1 MIAEILSTGDE
12 IRSGAV
18 VDSNSAYIAQRLEET
33 GVSVRRH
40 SCVGDDFGLMTRVM
54 TEIGNRADIAV
65 VTGGLGPTLDDIT
78 SASAARAGGVELVLH
93 EQALASIEKYF
104 KTRNHP
110 MSASN
115 RKQAM
120 LPRGAECL
128 YNPIGTAPGFQ
139 VNIGRCHFF
148 CLPGVPHE
156 MRRMLSDEVLPRVQQ
171 IKGDSH
177 ISYLVKT
184 VSIFGL
190 TESVTGERLSML
202 EDKFPEIKLGLRA
215 TFPIIHVKL
224 YASGEDRD
232 RICAMLETAATWVR
246 DEVGDKAF
254 STDGSSMES
263 VVGNLLRDKKATL
276 AVAESCTG
284 GLLSNWLTNVPG
296 SSDYFLFSGVTY
308 SNDAKI
314 RVLSVSPET
323 IERYGAVHEQ
333 TAKEMAEGA
342 RRTVGATYGISTT
355 GIAGPDGGTDEKPVG
370 TVCIGLSGPDS
381 TRASRYTLNYGDRL
395 RNKTM
400 FAMVALNL
408 LRRELLKDNTHY
420 PKNPVLN
427 QSIASR
433 TNCS

>member
-1 MIAEILSTGDE
+1 MA
-12 IRSGAV
+12 
-18 VDSNSAYIAQRLEET
+18 
-33 GVSVRRH
+33 
-40 SCVGDDFGLMTRVM
+40 RVM
-54 TEIGNRADIAV
+54 AEIGNRADVAV
-65 VTGGLGPTLDDIT
+65 VTGGLGPTQDDIT
-78 SASAARAGGVELVLH
+78 AASAAKAGGVELA
-93 EQALASIEKYF
+93 EDKNALDSIEGFF
-104 KTRNHP
+104 KARNHP
-110 MSASN
+110 MSVSN

-120 LPRGAECL
+120 LPKGAVCL

-139 VNIGRCHFF
+139 VDIGRCHFF

-156 MRRMLSDEVLPRVQQ
+156 MRRMLSDEVIPRVQQ

-190 TESVTGERLSML
+190 TESVTGERLSIL

-215 TFPIIHVKL
+215 TFPIIHVKM
-224 YASGEDRD
+224 YASSEDR
-232 RICAMLETAATWVR
+232 RHICDTLEAAASWVMA
-246 DEVGDKAF
+246 EVGDKAF
-254 STDGSSMES
+254 AVDGSPMET

-284 GLLSNWLTNVPG
+284 GLLSNWLTDVPG

-308 SNDAKI
+308 SNEAKAK
-314 RVLSVSPET
+314 VLSVSPET

-333 TAKEMAEGA
+333 TAKEMADGA
-342 RRTVGATYGISTT
+342 RRIVGATYGISTT
-355 GIAGPDGGTDEKPVG
+355 GIAGPYGGTDEKPVG

-408 LRRELLKDNTHY
+408 LRRELLK
-420 PKNPVLN
+420 V
-427 QSIASR
+427 S
-433 TNCS
+433 